1 VHRPEHRRR
10 KSERQ
15 IPVQS
20 MIVSRLS
27 GGSFVEEH
35 GQPDMLGMLQQIER
49 CRQPGKPRRQS
60 VEAKIAN
67 LRTEVG

>member
-1 VHRPEHRRR
+1 
-10 KSERQ
+10 
-15 IPVQS
+15 

-49 CRQPGKPRRQS
+49 CQQPRKPRRQS

-67 LRTEVG
+67 LRTEVE